1 VSGKIASMKVQVS
14 ADTSGF
20 DAGMARVRH
29 QMKGV
34 QQAASITGGAG
45 FGPLGGRVGAAAG
58 MLSLSGPMLA
68 VSAATAA
75 LAAAIGSIQRDQDRG
90 RENLGEIV
98 GSRLSIDEQ
107 ARFKRVAEMASP
119 GGSAGDMAA
128 MLKVFRD
135 ADPDTFSK
143 MVQAGASMQQLAAI
157 SGGTD
162 AEAMRLLVELSRSP
176 NGLAIA
182 EALGG
187 KAGGTFASLAN
198 IAKPELV
205 SQAMLSRTSGDL
217 ARSAARD
224 EIARQTA
231 AATTDPNEPG
241 FGTKFLRAMSRGS
254 GSYAVTR
261 DIQIDRSAP
270 VVEGYLRN
278 IEINTARV
286 APE

>member
-128 MLKVFRD
+128 MLKTFRD

-143 MVQAGASMQQLAAI
+143 MIQAGASMQQLAAI

-198 IAKPELV
+198 IANPALV
-205 SQAMLSRTSGDL
+205 SQAMASQTTGNL
-217 ARSAARD
+217 ARTAAAE
-224 EIARQTA
+224 EIARQRGA
-231 AATTDPNEPG
+231 AASDPNEPG
-241 FGTKFLRAMSRGS
+241 FWSKFLKAMSQGS
-254 GSYAVTR
+254 GSFAVAR
-261 DIQIDRSAP
+261 DIQTDRAMP
-270 VVEGYLRN
+270 AVEEYLRN
-278 IEINTARV
+278 IDINTAKV